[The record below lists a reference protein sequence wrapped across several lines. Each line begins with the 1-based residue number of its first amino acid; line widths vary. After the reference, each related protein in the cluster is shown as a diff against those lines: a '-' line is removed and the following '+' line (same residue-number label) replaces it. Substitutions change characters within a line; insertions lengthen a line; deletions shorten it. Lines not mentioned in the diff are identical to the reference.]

1 MAEARA
7 SDFSSLSGKIVI
19 VTGAVGILGTE
30 ICRKLAGLGAD
41 LVVLDRDGDAC
52 TAKAAELAD
61 DFDIQALG
69 IGADLSN
76 RGQDA
81 VTVEQV
87 SRHFGRPAQCLVN
100 NAASKSSSLEGF
112 FKADEDYDPA
122 IWREIMAVNVEAPF
136 FLSCA
141 VAKPLLRA
149 GLAGSIVNIASIYGH
164 MSPDQRIYAG
174 SQYLGRQ
181 ISSPAVYSTSK
192 AGVLGLTRHL
202 AGLWG
207 ARGIRVNSVAPGGVM
222 SGQNTTFEN
231 QYSARIPMGRM
242 ARATEIAPTIGFLLS
257 EESSYV
263 TGQNWLVDGGLSA
276 W

>member
-1 MAEARA
+1 MAEAIT
-7 SDFSSLSGKIVI
+7 SNFGCLSGKIVI
-19 VTGAVGILGTE
+19 VTGALGILGTE
-30 ICRKLAGLGAD
+30 ICKKLAGLGAD
-41 LVVLDRDGDAC
+41 LVLLDRDGDAC
-52 TAKAAELAD
+52 AAKAGELATG
-61 DFDIQALG
+61 FDIQALG
-69 IGADLSN
+69 IGADLGN
-76 RGQDA
+76 RDHDA
-81 VTVEQV
+81 LTVEKV
-87 SRHFGRPAQCLVN
+87 TGHFGRPAVCLVN

-112 FKADEDYDPA
+112 FTADEDYDPA

-141 VAKPLLRA
+141 VAKPLLGA
-149 GLAGSIVNIASIYGH
+149 GMSGSIVNIASIYGH

-174 SQYLGRQ
+174 SRYLGRQ
-181 ISSPAVYSTSK
+181 ISSPAIYSTSK

-207 ARGIRVNSVAPGGVM
+207 SRGIRVNSVAPGGVM
-222 SGQNTTFEN
+222 SGQNTVFEN

-242 ARATEIAPTIGFLLS
+242 AHSTEIAPTIAFLLS